1 MESGSSSVFILSN
14 RCTPINHSEFR
25 LPSKS
30 LFHINR
36 SPASFKNKQYIW
48 TDGFCIRA
56 RGHEIQSCLHPSPP
70 PCGTFIFDANHACCS
85 QPRACDQT
93 SDVPLQP
100 WAARS
105 LHLGADEDED
115 DDGCGVQRK
124 KKSGC
129 VSLPFI
135 FQAGEGY
142 IDARD

>member
-1 MESGSSSVFILSN
+1 MSSKLQKQTIYLKRWIL
-14 RCTPINHSEFR
+14 H
-25 LPSKS
+25 KS
-30 LFHINR
+30 
-36 SPASFKNKQYIW
+36 
-48 TDGFCIRA
+48 
-56 RGHEIQSCLHPSPP
+56 RGHEIQSRLHPSPP

-100 WAARS
+100 RAARP
-105 LHLGADEDED
+105 LHLGADEDEAD
-115 DDGCGVQRK
+115 E
-124 KKSGC
+124 KKSAC